1 MSPTVKHY
9 SGQVAQREGGLRK
22 RRVKAGLEDPPKLFS
37 MDEAMRRAGLESKD
51 I

>member
-9 SGQVAQREGGLRK
+9 IGQVAQREAGFRK
-22 RRVKAGLEDPPKLFS
+22 RRVKAGLEDPPELFLI
-37 MDEAMRRAGLESKD
+37 DEALRRAGLESKD